1 MPPSPLRAK
10 LAASTFPS
18 PARSSGKPRLERGQP
33 RGPDHQ
39 QARAPRPGE
48 RQVRQP
54 GERDRCADRGR
65 KRRQPRLRN
74 LHHGPDDARRG
85 DGRHRDH
92 PRPGLVRRRGARE
105 ARRTRDGAVRG
116 RIMPRKVT
124 AFSNTTVKR
133 LRSLRDKK
141 ARRAEGLFLAEGLR
155 ILTEA
160 RDSGRLPE
168 IVAFSAEG
176 AKHPLAAQIIAATE
190 AAGGDAIETSADIL
204 AKMSGKDNPQMLLGA
219 YRQPDTSLELIERSN
234 APLWI
239 VAQAL
244 RDPGNIGT
252 ILRTGDAVGA
262 GGLIL
267 IDDSADP
274 FSVEAVRA
282 SMGAVFTQDVASAR
296 WPEFVAWLRSGD
308 GQLVGTSL
316 KATQDYLEAE
326 YREPCFLLIGNEQ
339 QGLPADYEAECD
351 LLVKIPMAGR
361 ADSLNAAMAT
371 AVMAFSIKSSWR

>member
-1 MPPSPLRAK
+1 
-10 LAASTFPS
+10 
-18 PARSSGKPRLERGQP
+18 
-33 RGPDHQ
+33 
-39 QARAPRPGE
+39 
-48 RQVRQP
+48 
-54 GERDRCADRGR
+54 
-65 KRRQPRLRN
+65 
-74 LHHGPDDARRG
+74 
-85 DGRHRDH
+85 
-92 PRPGLVRRRGARE
+92 
-105 ARRTRDGAVRG
+105 
-116 RIMPRKVT
+116 MPRQVT

-168 IVAFSAEG
+168 IVAFSAQG
-176 AKHPLAAQIIAATE
+176 ANHPLAAEIIAATE
-190 AAGGDAIETSADIL
+190 AAGGDAVETTPDIL
-204 AKMSGKDNPQMLLGA
+204 SKMSGKDNPQMLLGA
-219 YRQPDTSLELIERSN
+219 YRQPATTLDGIDRSK

-267 IDDSADP
+267 VDDCADP
-274 FSVEAVRA
+274 YSVEAVRA
-282 SMGAVFTQDVASAR
+282 SMGAVFTQYIAAAP
-296 WPEFVAWLRSGD
+296 WPEFISWLRSGD

-316 KATQDYLEAE
+316 SATHHYLKAE
-326 YREPCFLLIGNEQ
+326 YRQPCFLLIGNEQ
-339 QGLPADYEAECD
+339 QGLPPAYEAECD

-361 ADSLNAAMAT
+361 ADSLNAAIAT
-371 AVMAFSIKSSWR
+371 AVMAFAIRASWR

>member
-1 MPPSPLRAK
+1 
-10 LAASTFPS
+10 
-18 PARSSGKPRLERGQP
+18 
-33 RGPDHQ
+33 
-39 QARAPRPGE
+39 
-48 RQVRQP
+48 
-54 GERDRCADRGR
+54 
-65 KRRQPRLRN
+65 
-74 LHHGPDDARRG
+74 
-85 DGRHRDH
+85 
-92 PRPGLVRRRGARE
+92 
-105 ARRTRDGAVRG
+105 
-116 RIMPRKVT
+116 MPREIT
-124 AFSNTTVKR
+124 AFSNPAVKL

-176 AKHPLAAQIIAATE
+176 GRHPLAAEIIAATE
-190 AAGGDAIETSADIL
+190 AAGGDAIETSAEIL
-204 AKMSGKDNPQMLLGA
+204 SKMSGKDNPQMLLGA
-219 YRQPDTSLELIERSN
+219 YRQPATSLEDIDRAA

-267 IDDSADP
+267 VDDCADA

-282 SMGAVFTQDVASAR
+282 SMGALFTQAIATAR
-296 WPEFVAWLRSGD
+296 WEEFVAWLRGGE

-316 KATQDYLEAE
+316 KATHDYLKAE
-326 YREPCFLLIGNEQ
+326 YRQPCFLLIGNEQ
-339 QGLPADYEAECD
+339 HGLPAEYEADCD

-371 AVMAFSIKSSWR
+371 AVMAFAIKASWR

>member
-1 MPPSPLRAK
+1 
-10 LAASTFPS
+10 
-18 PARSSGKPRLERGQP
+18 
-33 RGPDHQ
+33 
-39 QARAPRPGE
+39 
-48 RQVRQP
+48 
-54 GERDRCADRGR
+54 
-65 KRRQPRLRN
+65 
-74 LHHGPDDARRG
+74 
-85 DGRHRDH
+85 
-92 PRPGLVRRRGARE
+92 
-105 ARRTRDGAVRG
+105 
-116 RIMPRKVT
+116 MPREVT
-124 AFSNTTVKR
+124 AFSNSTVKL

-141 ARRAEGLFLAEGLR
+141 TRRSEGLFLAEGLR

-160 RDSGRLPE
+160 RDSGMLPE

-176 AKHPLAAQIIAATE
+176 ARHPLAAEIIAATE
-190 AAGGDAIETSADIL
+190 SAGGDAIATTPDIL
-204 AKMSGKDNPQMLLGA
+204 SKMSGKDNPQMLLGA
-219 YRQPDTSLELIERSN
+219 YRQPGTSLERIDRAK

-267 IDDSADP
+267 IDDCADA

-282 SMGAVFTQDVASAR
+282 SMGALFTQEIATAR
-296 WPEFVAWLRSGD
+296 WPEFISWLRSGA

-316 KATQDYLEAE
+316 KTTHDYLDAE
-326 YREPCFLLIGNEQ
+326 YEQPCFLLIGNEQ

-371 AVMAFSIKSSWR
+371 AVMAFAITASWRS

>member
-1 MPPSPLRAK
+1 
-10 LAASTFPS
+10 
-18 PARSSGKPRLERGQP
+18 
-33 RGPDHQ
+33 
-39 QARAPRPGE
+39 
-48 RQVRQP
+48 
-54 GERDRCADRGR
+54 
-65 KRRQPRLRN
+65 
-74 LHHGPDDARRG
+74 
-85 DGRHRDH
+85 
-92 PRPGLVRRRGARE
+92 
-105 ARRTRDGAVRG
+105 
-116 RIMPRKVT
+116 MPRQVT

-155 ILTEA
+155 IIAEA
-160 RDSGRLPE
+160 RDGGELPE
-168 IVAFSAEG
+168 IIAFSPEG
-176 AKHPLAAQIIAATE
+176 AKLPLAADIIAATE
-190 AAGGDAIETSADIL
+190 AAGGEAIETTAEIL
-204 AKMSGKDNPQMLLGA
+204 AKMSGKDNPQLLLGA
-219 YRQPDTSLELIERSN
+219 YRQRETSLARIDRSR

-252 ILRTGDAVGA
+252 ILRTGDGVGA

-267 IDDSADP
+267 LDDCADP

-282 SMGAVFTQDVASAR
+282 SMGAVFTQDVATAP
-296 WPEFVAWLRSGD
+296 WGEFVAWLRSGG

-316 KATQDYLEAE
+316 KATEDYLTAE
-326 YREPCFLLIGNEQ
+326 YGQPCFLLIGNEQ

-371 AVMAFSIKSSWR
+371 AVMAFHIRASWG